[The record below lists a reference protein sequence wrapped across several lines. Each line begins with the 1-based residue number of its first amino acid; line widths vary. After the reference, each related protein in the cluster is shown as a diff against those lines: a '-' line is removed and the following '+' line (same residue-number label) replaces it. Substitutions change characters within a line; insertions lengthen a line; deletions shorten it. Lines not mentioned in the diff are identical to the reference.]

1 MVSFIQTK
9 FNLVLEVLRMNKPVI
24 SNFIPSSERSKNQ
37 ELKRKLNKT
46 INTRWFSSS
55 TQNIC
60 E

>member
-37 ELKRKLNKT
+37 ELKRKLN
-46 INTRWFSSS
+46 
-55 TQNIC
+55 
-60 E
+60 